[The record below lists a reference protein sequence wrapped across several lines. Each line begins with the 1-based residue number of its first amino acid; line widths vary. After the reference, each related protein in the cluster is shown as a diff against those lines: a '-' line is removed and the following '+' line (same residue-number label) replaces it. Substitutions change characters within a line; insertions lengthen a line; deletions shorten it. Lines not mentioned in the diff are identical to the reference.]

1 MIREEEKRDHTSSSL
16 STMLSSQVMNDLRSY
31 HTHHTASTVST
42 HHTASTASTLQ
53 DSSIGAFSS
62 DSHSTEISDAT
73 AEPDLRLRVI
83 GRVDY
88 ERCICDL
95 LPKLSKSQCVT
106 EASRLF
112 EKFAKERHV
121 SKTVDGPCCNLL
133 VLDHEGFFQSLSIL
147 AKKDDGELTES
158 ELKGRIIAEAKYN
171 LQLVQSIVEY
181 DEVSVASSI
190 FSLCCKH
197 PNWVLH
203 EQKDPFSS
211 FTLRRI
217 HSTALLFLAFP
228 TENTSCRMSE

>member
-1 MIREEEKRDHTSSSL
+1 MIREEEKREHTSSSL
-16 STMLSSQVMNDLRSY
+16 STTLSSQVMNDLRSY

-42 HHTASTASTLQ
+42 HHTASTVSTLQ

-133 VLDHEGFFQSLSIL
+133 VLDHEGFFQALSIL

-158 ELKGRIIAEAKYN
+158 EMKGRIIAEAKYN

-190 FSLCCKH
+190 SSLCCKH

-228 TENTSCRMSE
+228 TENTRCRMSE

>member
-1 MIREEEKRDHTSSSL
+1 MIREEEKREHTSSSL
-16 STMLSSQVMNDLRSY
+16 STTLSSQVMNDLRSY
-31 HTHHTASTVST
+31 HTHHTTSTV
-42 HHTASTASTLQ
+42 STLQ

-95 LPKLSKSQCVT
+95 LPKLNKSQCVT

-181 DEVSVASSI
+181 DEVSVASS
-190 FSLCCKH
+190 FSPLCCKH
-197 PNWVLH
+197 PN
-203 EQKDPFSS
+203 
-211 FTLRRI
+211 
-217 HSTALLFLAFP
+217 
-228 TENTSCRMSE
+228 